1 MVWLIPSVL
10 GGDREELCKK
20 QVAKSALQ
28 ISGETLDQAGFAGTA
43 AVLLLGDRAENEA
56 VQSCCKWTRVPKT
69 CVLSVL
75 PARPASFRNFV

>member
-20 QVAKSALQ
+20 QVAKTALQ

-43 AVLLLGDRAENEA
+43 AVLLLGG
-56 VQSCCKWTRVPKT
+56 QS
-69 CVLSVL
+69 
-75 PARPASFRNFV
+75 